1 MSPPTVTARG
11 SSNWASTLT
20 LSKGAEQGV
29 QAGNC
34 VVDEAG
40 NLVGIIEEA
49 GANWST
55 MITITDATLEMG
67 ALIARTDST
76 AVLEGDFTLMA
87 EGKLKLTYLPEN
99 TELIT
104 GDLVLTSSMGGNYP
118 SGLVAGTIES
128 IHTDASG
135 MSRYAVIVPAA
146 DLDDLVQVFIIKA
159 FDIVE

>member
-1 MSPPTVTARG
+1 M
-11 SSNWASTLT
+11 
-20 LSKGAEQGV
+20 
-29 QAGNC
+29 
-34 VVDEAG
+34 VDEAG

-104 GDLVLTSSMGGNYP
+104 GDLVLTSSMGATTPPGWCGHHRVHSHRRLGYVP
-118 SGLVAGTIES
+118 LRGHCPAGGSGRSGTGVYHQS
-128 IHTDASG
+128 
-135 MSRYAVIVPAA
+135 V
-146 DLDDLVQVFIIKA
+146 
-159 FDIVE
+159 

>member
-1 MSPPTVTARG
+1 M
-11 SSNWASTLT
+11 
-20 LSKGAEQGV
+20 
-29 QAGNC
+29 
-34 VVDEAG
+34 VDEAG

-104 GDLVLTSSMGGNYP
+104 GDLVLTSSMGGQLTPPGWWRAP
-118 SGLVAGTIES
+118 SSPFTPTPRVCPVTRSL
-128 IHTDASG
+128 SG
-135 MSRYAVIVPAA
+135 GGSGQN
-146 DLDDLVQVFIIKA
+146 LVQVF
-159 FDIVE
+159 DHQSV